1 MKQPRATRPT
11 SKRRLIAFGGDL
23 RLFVDIL
30 SVSSYFFSNLRLRLN
45 ENMKIIPKVSSP
57 QFVPANLMKV
67 GQHLLFWVISYL
79 FFILFF
85 GRANRDYQTT
95 IIFASLLFPL
105 AMGTSYF
112 LNYFLIPRFLFKG
125 KHWLFSLF
133 LVYTFVF
140 TLWAELVI
148 SMFVF
153 VAVSDFQFYKLDPT
167 SFDVVFLLVGLYF
180 IILAFVAIEQV
191 KRAFEIKKEN
201 TRLEKTQLETNLK
214 LRESEL
220 KLLRAQIHPHFLFNT
235 LNNLYGLT
243 LEKSDLAPELV
254 LKLSD
259 LMDYMLYK
267 CNRPKVSLKSELA
280 HLSNYLEI
288 EKLRYGN
295 QLKLE
300 FVLDGEPEQLEIAP
314 MLLLAFFENAFK
326 HGVSKS
332 IENPFVHIH
341 IRIDGRQ
348 FKLRVRNSRN
358 PAHDKNDE
366 YTEGIGLKNVQKRLE
381 LIYPNAHQLEIIPG
395 DQTFEIK
402 LQLQLDVT
410 TEIQEKNQW
419 TN

>member
-1 MKQPRATRPT
+1 
-11 SKRRLIAFGGDL
+11 
-23 RLFVDIL
+23 
-30 SVSSYFFSNLRLRLN
+30 
-45 ENMKIIPKVSSP
+45 MKIIQKLTPGQLQQVS
-57 QFVPANLMKV
+57 FIKA
-67 GQHLLFWVISYL
+67 GQHFLFWVVSYL

-105 AMGTSYF
+105 AIVTSYF
-112 LNYFLIPRFLFKG
+112 LNYYLIPRFLYKDSYWRF
-125 KHWLFSLF
+125 LLF
-133 LVYTFVF
+133 LAYTFAF
-140 TLWAELVI
+140 TLWAELMI

-153 VAVSDFQFYKLDPT
+153 VIVSDFQFYKLDPT

-180 IILAFVAIEQV
+180 IILAFIAIEQV

-201 TRLEKTQLETNLK
+201 TRLEKRQLETELK

-220 KLLRAQIHPHFLFNT
+220 KVLRAQIHPHFLFNT

-267 CNRPKVSLKSELA
+267 CNRPKVALKSELD
-280 HLSNYLEI
+280 HLRNYIEI
-288 EKLRYGN
+288 EKIRYGR
-295 QLKLE
+295 QLTIDLQME
-300 FVLDGEPEQLEIAP
+300 GNPEQLEIAP

-332 IENPFVHIH
+332 IQNPFVRISLHIDH
-341 IRIDGRQ
+341 QQ
-348 FKLRVRNSRN
+348 FELQILNSRTPMSN
-358 PAHDKNDE
+358 QSED
-366 YTEGIGLKNVQKRLE
+366 YTHGIGLKNVQKRLE
-381 LIYPNAHQLEIIPG
+381 LIYPDTHQLQIKAG
-395 DQTFEIK
+395 DDTFEIK
-402 LQLQLDVT
+402 LQLKLDVRST
-410 TEIQEKNQW
+410 PQKESPW

>member
-1 MKQPRATRPT
+1 
-11 SKRRLIAFGGDL
+11 
-23 RLFVDIL
+23 
-30 SVSSYFFSNLRLRLN
+30 
-45 ENMKIIPKVSSP
+45 MKIIPKATSA
-57 QFVPANLMKV
+57 QIIPARLMKV

-112 LNYFLIPRFLFKG
+112 LNYYLIPRFLFKG
-125 KHWLFSLF
+125 NHGRFLLF

-153 VAVSDFQFYKLDPT
+153 VIVSDFQVYKLDPT

-201 TRLEKTQLETNLK
+201 TRLEKSQLETNLK

-267 CNRPKVSLKSELA
+267 CNRPKVSLKSELE
-280 HLSNYLEI
+280 HLNNYLEI
-288 EKLRYGN
+288 EKLRYGH
-295 QLKLE
+295 QLKIA
-300 FVLDGEPEQLEIAP
+300 FVIQGEPDQLEIAP

-332 IENPFVHIH
+332 IQNPFVQINLHIE
-341 IRIDGRQ
+341 GRQ
-348 FKLRVRNSRN
+348 FKLRVRNNRN
-358 PAHDKNDE
+358 PATGENDD

-381 LIYPNAHQLEIIPG
+381 LIYPNAHQLEIKPG
-395 DQTFEIK
+395 DHTFEIT
-402 LQLQLDVT
+402 LQLTLDVT
-410 TEIQEKNQW
+410 TELQNEKPW

>member
-1 MKQPRATRPT
+1 
-11 SKRRLIAFGGDL
+11 
-23 RLFVDIL
+23 
-30 SVSSYFFSNLRLRLN
+30 
-45 ENMKIIPKVSSP
+45 MKIIPKATSA
-57 QFVPANLMKV
+57 QIIPARLMKV

-112 LNYFLIPRFLFKG
+112 LNYYLIPRFLFKG
-125 KHWLFSLF
+125 NHWRFLLF

-153 VAVSDFQFYKLDPT
+153 VIVSDFQFYKLDPT

-201 TRLEKTQLETNLK
+201 TRLEKSQLETNLK

-267 CNRPKVSLKSELA
+267 CNRPKVSLKSELE
-280 HLSNYLEI
+280 HLNNYLEI
-288 EKLRYGN
+288 EKLRYGH
-295 QLKLE
+295 QLKIA
-300 FVLDGEPEQLEIAP
+300 FVIQGEADQLEIAP

-332 IENPFVHIH
+332 IQNPFVQINLHIE
-341 IRIDGRQ
+341 GRQ

-358 PAHDKNDE
+358 PATGANDD

-381 LIYPNAHQLEIIPG
+381 LIYPNAHQLEIRPG
-395 DQTFEIK
+395 DHTFEIK
-402 LQLQLDVT
+402 LQLTLDVT
-410 TEIQEKNQW
+410 TELQNEKPW

>member
-1 MKQPRATRPT
+1 
-11 SKRRLIAFGGDL
+11 
-23 RLFVDIL
+23 
-30 SVSSYFFSNLRLRLN
+30 
-45 ENMKIIPKVSSP
+45 MKIIPKTTSARL
-57 QFVPANLMKV
+57 VPANLMKA
-67 GQHLLFWVISYL
+67 GQHLLFWVTSYL

-112 LNYFLIPRFLFKG
+112 LNDYLIPRFLFKG
-125 KHWLFSLF
+125 NYWRFLLF
-133 LVYTFVF
+133 LFYTFVF

-153 VAVSDFQFYKLDPT
+153 VIVSDFQVYKLDPT
-167 SFDVVFLLVGLYF
+167 SFDVVFLVVGLYF

-191 KRAFEIKKEN
+191 KRAFAIKKEN
-201 TRLEKTQLETNLK
+201 TRLEKSQLETNLK

-235 LNNLYGLT
+235 LNNLYGLA

-267 CNRPKVSLKSELA
+267 CNRPKVSLKSELE
-280 HLSNYLEI
+280 HLNNYLEI

-295 QLKLE
+295 KLKVD
-300 FVLDGEPEQLEIAP
+300 FVTQGDPDQLEIAP

-332 IENPFVHIH
+332 IQNPFVHILLQ
-341 IRIDGRQ
+341 IDGRQ
-348 FKLRVRNSRN
+348 FNLQVRNSRN
-358 PAHDKNDE
+358 PATGKNDD
-366 YTEGIGLKNVQKRLE
+366 YTEGIGLKNVQKRLG
-381 LIYPNAHQLEIIPG
+381 LIYPNAHQLEIIAG
-395 DQTFEIK
+395 DHTFEIN
-402 LQLQLDVT
+402 LQLKLDVT
-410 TEIQEKNQW
+410 SVPQNENQW